1 MTRKKILLVD
11 DAKTVL
17 MMEQMILNQPEFQLL
32 TAYDGEQAVEVALA
46 EQPDLILLD
55 VIMPNMTGIEVLE
68 QLRREPA
75 TKDVPIIM
83 VTTRSE
89 IDYVERARAAGC
101 TDYVTK
107 PLDGAQLLAKVRLLL
122 GGSADEAQS

>member
-17 MMEQMILNQPEFQLL
+17 MMEQMILNQPEFQLI
-32 TAYDGEQAVEVALA
+32 TAHDGEQAVELALS
-46 EQPDLILLD
+46 ETPDLILLD

-68 QLRREPA
+68 RLRSEPA
-75 TKDVPIIM
+75 TKRVPIIM

-89 IDYVERARAAGC
+89 SEYVDKARAAGC

-107 PLDGAQLLAKVRLLL
+107 PLDAADLLSKVRNLLEAS
-122 GGSADEAQS
+122 GGATS

>member
-1 MTRKKILLVD
+1 VTRKKILLVD

-17 MMEQMILNQPEFQLL
+17 MMEQMILNQPEFQLI
-32 TAYDGEQAVEVALA
+32 TAHDGEQAVELALS
-46 EQPDLILLD
+46 ETPDLILLD

-68 QLRREPA
+68 RLRSEPA
-75 TKDVPIIM
+75 TKRVPIIM

-89 IDYVERARAAGC
+89 SEYVDKARAAGC

-107 PLDGAQLLAKVRLLL
+107 PLDAADLLSKVRNLLEAS
-122 GGSADEAQS
+122 GGATS